1 MKYYMKLK
9 WVLLINL
16 LIISFSCKEDNEEPA
31 YLDISSNELIFS
43 PEGGQEYIAVKSN
56 RDFSVDCSAAWCTT
70 ETNLSSENNLKISVT
85 ANETVGEKRNAEI
98 TITSDNISDKIVI
111 GQFAVEPVLE
121 VNNEE
126 VFFNEKETLEF
137 TLEITTNVSLE
148 FELPEWISQQGNDG
162 QKSYSF
168 KAETLPEAGTSRSGD
183 IIIKSANQNISKQV
197 VVPVCQTN
205 EDCVLRVASYN
216 LWVNAESW
224 PTRKDLIKSLIH
236 DHDFDILGTQ
246 EGTLKNHL
254 ADITESGHG
263 DYTFIGE
270 GRDGGQDGEY
280 SAIIYKTDRFEPI
293 ETGNFWFS
301 ETPDVP
307 SRGWDA
313 VYNRICS
320 WGKFRDLK
328 TGREFYFFNSHFD
341 HKGAT
346 ARLES
351 AKLLLSKMKLIAG
364 DSPAFSTGDFNS
376 TPDAESIQTILN
388 DGLLSD
394 SYDLSEQAPYG
405 SFGTLNSRKEDVPT
419 KRIDYVFVTSHIK
432 IKEYGVL
439 NDRPDG
445 QFPSDHDPVLVIAE
459 F

>member
-16 LIISFSCKEDNEEPA
+16 LIISFACKEDNEEPA

-43 PEGGQEYIAVKSN
+43 PEGGEEYIVVKSN
-56 RDFSVDCSAAWCTT
+56 RDFSVESSAVWCTT
-70 ETNLSSENNLKISVT
+70 EINSSSENNLKISAT
-85 ANETVGEKRNAEI
+85 PNETVGEKRTAEI
-98 TITSDNISDKIVI
+98 IITSDNISDKIVI
-111 GQFAVEPVLE
+111 GQFSVEPVIE
-121 VNNEE
+121 VNNNE

-137 TLEITTNVSLE
+137 AIEITTNVSIE

-162 QKSYSF
+162 QKTYSF

-197 VVPVCQTN
+197 VVPVRQTN

-216 LWVNAESW
+216 LWVNEASW
-224 PTRKDLIKSLIH
+224 STRKGLIKSLIH
-236 DHDFDILGTQ
+236 DHDFDIFGTQ
-246 EGTLKNHL
+246 EGTLIHL
-254 ADITESGHG
+254 TDITESGYA
-263 DYTFIGE
+263 DYAYIGE
-270 GRDGGQDGEY
+270 GHDGGQSGGFN
-280 SAIIYKTDRFEPI
+280 AIFYKVDRFEPLQ
-293 ETGNFWFS
+293 TGTFWYS

-313 VYNRICS
+313 VNYTRICS
-320 WGKFRDLK
+320 WGKFRDLES
-328 TGREFYFFNSHFD
+328 GREFYFFNSHFD
-341 HKGAT
+341 NEGST

-351 AKLLLSKMKLIAG
+351 AKLLLSRMKLIAG
-364 DSPAFSTGDFNS
+364 DFPAFSTGDFNS
-376 TPDAESIQTILN
+376 KPTTTPIQIILN
-388 DGLLSD
+388 DGLLND
-394 SYDLSEQAPYG
+394 SYDLSEIVPYG
-405 SFGTLNSRKEDVPT
+405 SFGTFNGQREDVST
-419 KRIDYVFVTSHIK
+419 KRIDYVFVTSQIK